1 MATQPAESFRCG
13 FAQRYA
19 SLPSFAN
26 GGASWPFVR
35 LHLEEEAFV
44 LGLWRFFPSWGL
56 PSRIRYNAIAE
67 AGLRTAFPPRIR
79 IRLNDPG
86 KGLIRITTLD
96 DGAVKLAGRLEQR
109 GVRVYD
115 EADFGPVGH
124 LDD

>member
-1 MATQPAESFRCG
+1 MATQPTESFRCG

-19 SLPSFAN
+19 SPPLFAN

-96 DGAVKLAGRLEQR
+96 DGAVKLAGRLKQL
-109 GVRVYD
+109 GVRVCD
-115 EADFGPVGH
+115 EADFGLVGR
-124 LDD
+124 LND